1 MTTAC
6 CATAP
11 RAPSGACPERVGL
24 RRSTEGGSLVA
35 FARSVPPARRRARLS
50 LSASPRAAG
59 DFDRS
64 VSPRPTPGR
73 LREAHFF
80 RVGRLAWLVVLVAS
94 SALAHKG
101 SDALWR
107 LEAKGSV
114 VEGRLDVSL
123 QDLELAVGLDGDGNG
138 EVTWGELRSRE
149 AFTKPYLKRGLMVR
163 QGDAPCSIELDEV
176 RVVTHSDGAYGAWPF
191 RARCPAEVTALSLD
205 YALLFEVDAQHR
217 GLVQVTGVD
226 GGQWRA
232 FSSASRHL
240 EVDLRPPAPLTQLG
254 VAFFEGVHHLAIG
267 LDHLCFLFALLLPS
281 VLRRDGRG
289 WVPTETLK
297 GTLLEVTKVVTAFT
311 LAHSVTLGLSAF
323 GVLAPDPGLVEVAIA
338 VSVLLAALN
347 TVFPVVTEGRWVLA
361 FGLGLLHGFGF
372 VSALTDLGASG
383 GSLAVSLLGFNLGVE
398 AGQLAVVALVVPLIF
413 VMRRTG
419 WYSRIAVP
427 AGGVVLVALASW
439 WTVERVA
446 GL

>member
-1 MTTAC
+1 MTRAVL
-6 CATAP
+6 ALGVLLTAP
-11 RAPSGACPERVGL
+11 
-24 RRSTEGGSLVA
+24 
-35 FARSVPPARRRARLS
+35 
-50 LSASPRAAG
+50 
-59 DFDRS
+59 
-64 VSPRPTPGR
+64 
-73 LREAHFF
+73 
-80 RVGRLAWLVVLVAS
+80 
-94 SALAHKG
+94 ALAHKG

-107 LEAKGSV
+107 LEAKGAL

-123 QDLELAVGLDGDGNG
+123 DDLELAVGLDVDRNG
-138 EVTWGELRSRE
+138 EVTWGEVTARAPAS
-149 AFTKPYLKRGLMVR
+149 KPYLKRGLMVR
-163 QGDAPCSIELDEV
+163 QGEAPCAIELGDVALV
-176 RVVTHSDGAYGAWPF
+176 RHSDGVYGAWPF
-191 RARCPAEVTALSLD
+191 LARCPTEVTSLTLD

-217 GLVQVTGVD
+217 GLLQVTGRD

-232 FSSASRHL
+232 FSSGQRRL
-240 EVDLRPPAPLTQLG
+240 EVDLRPLEPGRQLS
-254 VAFFEGVHHLAIG
+254 VAFFEGMHHLAIG
-267 LDHLCFLFALLLPS
+267 IDHLCFLFALLLPS

-297 GTLLEVTKVVTAFT
+297 GTLVEVTKVVTAFT

-338 VSVLLAALN
+338 LSVLLAALN

-398 AGQLAVVALVVPLIF
+398 AGQLVVVALFVPLVF
-413 VMRRTG
+413 VVRRAR
-419 WYSRIAVP
+419 WYARVAMP
-427 AGGVVLVALASW
+427 AGGVVLVLLASW